1 MGQENTLQ
9 VKLSQKTETKQKQGQ
24 IKRSSPSFATFSDNK
39 GVFVHI
45 VCQLLMNFPLS
56 RGLLGSLGSFRE
68 FKKTSNGNEQV
79 MSRTIAV
86 HVRYNSWYICLS
98 PSAKQQ
104 HEMTKFWVVWRT
116 WTPTDKFK
124 ISISNLTLCS
134 TTSFE
139 IVLTKRNKL
148 NEVKYKFI

>member
-1 MGQENTLQ
+1 MESKAFRKTVEDVFKKKFLVRQENTLH
-9 VKLSQKTETKQKQGQ
+9 SQNISKN
-24 IKRSSPSFATFSDNK
+24 KRSRPSFATFSDNK
-39 GVFVHI
+39 CGFVHI

-56 RGLLGSLGSFRE
+56 RGLLGSLRSFRE
-68 FKKTSNGNEQV
+68 FKETSNGNEQV

-116 WTPTDKFK
+116 
-124 ISISNLTLCS
+124 
-134 TTSFE
+134 
-139 IVLTKRNKL
+139 
-148 NEVKYKFI
+148 